1 MRDNLIEDI
10 SRHGVTILLFLLTQ
24 ERVIVSDARRL
35 NIGYSTFYRSLIPLI
50 RMGLIEEETEGARK
64 AFKLTELGR
73 QVALKLK
80 EIDDMLKASVKQEL

>member
-1 MRDNLIEDI
+1 MIEDI
-10 SRHGVTILLFLLTQ
+10 SRHGITILLFLLTK
-24 ERVIVSDARRL
+24 ERVVVSDARRL

-50 RMGLIEEETEGARK
+50 RMGLIEEEGEGARK

-80 EIDDMLKASVKQEL
+80 EVDDLLKTSARRE

>member
-1 MRDNLIEDI
+1 MIEDI

-24 ERVIVSDARRL
+24 ERIIVSDARRL

-50 RMGLIEEETEGARK
+50 RMGLIEEEGEGVRK
-64 AFKLTELGR
+64 VFKLTDLGR

-80 EIDDMLKASVKQEL
+80 EVDDLLKTSVKRES

>member
-1 MRDNLIEDI
+1 MIEDI

-50 RMGLIEEETEGARK
+50 RMGLIEEEGEGVRK
-64 AFKLTELGR
+64 VFKLTDLGR

-80 EIDDMLKASVKQEL
+80 EVDDLLKTSVKRES

>member
-1 MRDNLIEDI
+1 LIEDI
-10 SRHGVTILLFLLTQ
+10 SRHGITILLFLLTQ
-24 ERVIVSDARRL
+24 ERVVVSDARRL

-50 RMGLIEEETEGARK
+50 RMGLIKEEGEGARK

-80 EIDDMLKASVKQEL
+80 EVDDLLKTSVGRE